1 MSEDMEKDLLNVRT
15 QIANIQ
21 QELSKVQLMQT
32 NLARLQG
39 VESYLAGKLEPVEE
53 EVEEPEKEEAAK

>member
-1 MSEDMEKDLLNVRT
+1 MTEDMEKDLANVRT

-39 VESYLAGKLEPVEE
+39 VESYLAGKLDPVEE
-53 EVEEPEKEEAAK
+53 AVEAPTEEA